1 MPFISL
7 LSSTFHIF
15 DALVLS
21 LTSHTRLTLASEP
34 GDYDLILRRTIREVK
49 FYSETLL
56 AILLVAENPA
66 LLSQTLA
73 CLMFTLIT
81 YIALEAMT
89 GDSLHERIDEIPC
102 GRIVLACI
110 TKLPALS
117 VLWTLAVLALSHG
130 DSLATKIVLC
140 IVALVLFLG
149 FVMRL
154 GVHILLCNVWTSF
167 CRICKGVGEG
177 AKSAAAGGRK
187 RKSSDATVVGSE
199 GNVADASLGK
209 EHEKT
214 EGGSVMSVDE
224 YV

>member
-7 LSSTFHIF
+7 LSSTFHVF
-15 DALVLS
+15 DTLVLS

-56 AILLVAENPA
+56 AILLVAEKPA

-89 GDSLHERIDEIPC
+89 GDSLHKRIDEIPC

-130 DSLATKIVLC
+130 DSLATKIVLS
-140 IVALVLFLG
+140 IVAVVLLLG
-149 FVMRL
+149 FAMRL
-154 GVHILLCNVWTSF
+154 GVHILFLDSWTSI
-167 CRICKGVGEG
+167 CRFCKGVGEG
-177 AKSAAAGGRK
+177 ARGAVAGGRK
-187 RKSSDATVVGSE
+187 RKLSDATVDSE
-199 GNVADASLGK
+199 GSAGDASHGK
-209 EHEKT
+209 EHENT
-214 EGGSVMSVDE
+214 EGGSVMTVDE
-224 YV
+224 CV